1 MHTFKKQT
9 CMEKTLANFMLD
21 SEDDA
26 NSEDENSKHCNE
38 TSQCSGEPLAFSALS
53 MACNLRPSC
62 TM

>member
-26 NSEDENSKHCNE
+26 NSEDENGKHCNEHEPLE
-38 TSQCSGEPLAFSALS
+38 TSQCSGESIAFSIFCFVNGL
-53 MACNLRPSC
+53 
-62 TM
+62 